1 MKSLLLMRHAKSSW
15 KDSKLKD
22 MDRPLTKR
30 GLKNAPRMG
39 ELLLEMDLVPQSI
52 LCSPAV
58 RAKQTAELVSEAL
71 HFDGE
76 TYYLESLYMAEPPAY
91 LEALAKLP
99 DELERVLVIGHNP
112 GLEALMQLL
121 TDQCEAL
128 PTASV
133 AYISLPITT
142 WKHLKKKVSGDL
154 VNLWRPRELE

>member
-39 ELLLEMDLVPQSI
+39 QLLLEMDLAPQSI

-58 RAKQTAELVSEAL
+58 RARQTAELVSEAL

-76 TYYLESLYMAEPPAY
+76 TYYLENLYMAEPPAY
-91 LEALAKLP
+91 LEALSKLP

-128 PTASV
+128 PTASI
-133 AYISLPITT
+133 AYISLPIDA
-142 WKHLKKKVSGDL
+142 WKHLKKKTSGDL
-154 VNLWRPRELE
+154 INLWRPRELA